1 MDNDGYFSDI
11 AFFKKYNEYVDSYQN
26 SNPKIYFFLKD
37 CGFQRFYHENKNS
50 FPDDETKNMCNKFQ
64 LEMMKYQYNTSMVY
78 TNQRTGCT
86 LPSIRR
92 STYCFGICKG

>member
-37 CGFQRFYHENKNS
+37 CDFSAFTMKIKIAFLTMNS
-50 FPDDETKNMCNKFQ
+50 KTCVINSN
-64 LEMMKYQYNTSMVY
+64 
-78 TNQRTGCT
+78 
-86 LPSIRR
+86 
-92 STYCFGICKG
+92 